1 MFSACRAT
9 VLATFV
15 LTLGGCS
22 STYILPLVAADH
34 SRVVLLDEPA
44 LGAIGERS
52 LGDTLVV
59 SGVRTGTP
67 GIEILRNGCMGD
79 CLTSRSCE
87 HRVILADQT
96 VKPGFDLL
104 EVDRKNKSRGKAA
117 CYEVKAEFPPSC
129 SVLNTKM
136 GAHNWFVCEDSSGW
150 FGPVFDR
157 GKLVEELPVEL
168 EISRVEIASRSEPS
182 FKQEFIY
189 NGRVGDYLK
198 FIYRE
203 FSEDL
208 ARPAFTQEAQYDL
221 ASSREVGFKG
231 LLIEV
236 LDATNT
242 TIRYRLVSSFD

>member
-1 MFSACRAT
+1 MFLVCRAT
-9 VLATFV
+9 VLVTFFLV
-15 LTLGGCS
+15 LAGCS
-22 STYILPLVAADH
+22 ATYVLPLVAVDH

-44 LGAIGERS
+44 LGEIGERS

-67 GIEILRNGCMGD
+67 GVAILRNGCMGD

-87 HRVILADQT
+87 HRIILGDQT
-96 VKPGFDLL
+96 VKQGFDLL
-104 EVDRKNKSRGKAA
+104 EADRKNKSRGKAA

-129 SVLNTKM
+129 SVLNKKM
-136 GAHNWFVCEDSSGW
+136 GPHEWFVCEDSSGW

-157 GKLVEELPVEL
+157 DKLVEELPVVL
-168 EISRVEIASRSEPS
+168 EISRVEVASRSEPS

-221 ASSREVGFKG
+221 TVSREIGFKG

-236 LDATNT
+236 QNATNT
-242 TIRYRLVSSFD
+242 TIKYRLVSSFD